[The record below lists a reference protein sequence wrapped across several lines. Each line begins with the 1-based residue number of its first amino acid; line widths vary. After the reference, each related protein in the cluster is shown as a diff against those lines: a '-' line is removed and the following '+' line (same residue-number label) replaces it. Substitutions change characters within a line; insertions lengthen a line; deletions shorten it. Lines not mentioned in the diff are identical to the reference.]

1 MLVNYIES
9 FKTGSINAH
18 KESQKNWVADKGPV
32 VEACMGWIETYMDPE
47 HIRAYYEGFVAIVD
61 KDRSKKFGDLVTASE
76 ELIPKLPWPKEMEK
90 EKFMAPDFTAL
101 EVICFAC
108 KSCPAGINIP
118 NYDDV
123 RQNDGFKNLFL
134 NNSVNAKLSGPS
146 SSMKFATEE

>member
-1 MLVNYIES
+1 
-9 FKTGSINAH
+9 
-18 KESQKNWVADKGPV
+18 
-32 VEACMGWIETYMDPE
+32 MGWIETYMDPE

-61 KDRSKKFGDLVTASE
+61 KDRSKKFGELVTASQT
-76 ELIPKLPWPKEMEK
+76 LIPKLPWPKVMEK

-118 NYDDV
+118 NYDDI

-134 NNSVNAKLSGPS
+134 NNSVNAKLSGAAVK
-146 SSMKFATEE
+146 MKFATEEQAETLKREER